1 MIMRE
6 VKGKTAFITGGASGI
21 GFAMARVFLDAG
33 MKVAI
38 ADFSEVNLADA
49 AAQLAGDNRE
59 YMLVRL
65 DVRDRVA
72 FAQTADEVAQRFG
85 RIDLLCN
92 NAGIGMAELI
102 SRASFADWDQMM
114 DINLGGV
121 INGLVTVLP
130 HIRKHGEGG
139 HIVNTSSMA
148 GLIPLPD
155 AGGIYST
162 TKFAVRGMSD
172 SLRLA
177 LAPERIGVS
186 CLFPGLTRSRI
197 RDGAK
202 QKMAEATG
210 PVDEVSASFTY
221 AQQYAMDPLDLAG
234 AVLDAVRT
242 NKAHIIGHPEF
253 ADELDELHLELMSA
267 IRRDLPMHP
276 KRAEFENERR
286 TLIRSMKDQM
296 EAF

>member
-1 MIMRE
+1 MRD
-6 VKGKTAFITGGASGI
+6 VAGRTAFITGGASGI
-21 GFAMARVFLDAG
+21 GFAMARTFLDAG

-38 ADFSEVNLADA
+38 ADFSPANLADA
-49 AAQLAGDNRE
+49 EDQLSGDNRE
-59 YMLVRL
+59 YTLLEL
-65 DVRDRVA
+65 DVRDRAA
-72 FAQTADEVAQRFG
+72 FAEAANKVEERFG
-85 RIDLLCN
+85 QIDLLCN

-102 SRASFADWDQMM
+102 SRADYADWDAMM

-130 HIRKHGEGG
+130 RIRKHGQGG

-177 LAPERIGVS
+177 LAPEKIGVS

-197 RDGAK
+197 LDGAK
-202 QKMAEATG
+202 QKIAEAKG

-221 AQQYAMDPLDLAG
+221 AQQYAMDPMDLAG
-234 AVLDAVRT
+234 AVLDAVRE
-242 NKAHIIGHPEF
+242 NRAHIIAHPEF
-253 ADELDELHLELMSA
+253 ADELDELHLELMAA

-276 KRAEFENERR
+276 KRAEFEMDRR
-286 TLIRSMKDQM
+286 NLIRSMKDRM
-296 EAF
+296 ETG

>member
-1 MIMRE
+1 MRD
-6 VKGKTAFITGGASGI
+6 VSGKVAFITGGASGI

-33 MKVAI
+33 MRVAI
-38 ADFSEVNLADA
+38 ADFSPDNLADA
-49 AAQLAGDNRE
+49 EKQLSGDNRE
-59 YMLVRL
+59 YMLLAL
-65 DVRDRVA
+65 DVRDRTA
-72 FAQTADEVAQRFG
+72 FAEGADEVEERFG

-92 NAGIGMAELI
+92 NAGVGMAELI
-102 SRASFADWDQMM
+102 SRATYADWDQMM

-121 INGLVTVLP
+121 INGLVTMLP
-130 HIRKHGEGG
+130 RIRKHGQGG

-177 LAPERIGVS
+177 LAPENIGVS

-197 RDGAK
+197 LDGAK
-202 QKMAEATG
+202 QKIAEAG
-210 PVDEVSASFTY
+210 DDIDEVSASFAH
-221 AQQYAMDPLDLAG
+221 AQQYAMEPMDLAG
-234 AVLDAVRT
+234 AVLDAVRQ
-242 NKAHIIGHPEF
+242 NRAHIIGHPEF
-253 ADELDELHLELMSA
+253 ADELDELHYELMAA

-276 KRAEFENERR
+276 KRAEFEMQRR
-286 TLIRSMKDQM
+286 NLIRGIKDRMQTG
-296 EAF
+296 